1 MPPSVIC
8 GRTRST
14 RPTSRRSTV
23 VNGATVCVPPVVAY
37 EPVTIGMFWP
47 TMIRA
52 SSLSSVISD
61 GVDRMLALTCC
72 SSARARKPRL
82 AIVPSPGM
90 LTVPRITP
98 MLRPCP
104 ARPGLTATSM
114 MFVPVPRAPKL
125 VPPTTRVC
133 VEL

>member
-1 MPPSVIC
+1 M
-8 GRTRST
+8 
-14 RPTSRRSTV
+14 
-23 VNGATVCVPPVVAY
+23 VAY
-37 EPVTIGMFWP
+37 EPVTNGMFCP

-52 SSLSSVISD
+52 SSLSSVISA
-61 GVDRMLALTCC
+61 GVERMLALTCV

-98 MLRPCP
+98 MLRPG
-104 ARPGLTATSM
+104 ATVPGFTATSM
-114 MFVPVPRAPKL
+114 MFWPVPRGAKL

-133 VEL
+133 VVL